1 VAKKKPRKLSR
12 PTQADRICGHDPH
25 NILKENTQMALT
37 KDEIIEAIEGMSLL
51 DIVDLYKTMQD
62 KWGVTPMAAA
72 APAAAAPA
80 AAAEPVEEKTT
91 FDVILTG
98 FDAAKKIN
106 VIKVVRE
113 LTSLGLKEAKDL
125 VESAPKPVKEG
136 VTKEE
141 AEEIKK
147 KLEEGGA
154 TVEIK

>member
-1 VAKKKPRKLSR
+1 
-12 PTQADRICGHDPH
+12 
-25 NILKENTQMALT
+25 MALT
-37 KDEIIEAIEGMSLL
+37 KDEIIEAIEQMTLL

-72 APAAAAPA
+72 APAAAGPA
-80 AAAEPVEEKTT
+80 VAAEPVEEKTT

-125 VESAPKPVKEG
+125 VEGAPKAVKEG
-136 VTKEE
+136 VPKEE
-141 AEEIKK
+141 AAEMKE
-147 KLEEGGA
+147 KLTAGGA

>member
-1 VAKKKPRKLSR
+1 MS
-12 PTQADRICGHDPH
+12 
-25 NILKENTQMALT
+25 LT
-37 KDEIIEAIEGMSLL
+37 KDQIIEAIEQMNLL

-72 APAAAAPA
+72 AAPA
-80 AAAEPVEEKTT
+80 AAAAAPTEEVEVQTA

-113 LTSLGLKEAKDL
+113 ITSLGLKEAKDL
-125 VESAPKPVKEG
+125 VEGAPKAVKEG

-147 KLEEGGA
+147 TLTDGGA
-154 TVEIK
+154 TIEIK

>member
-1 VAKKKPRKLSR
+1 
-12 PTQADRICGHDPH
+12 
-25 NILKENTQMALT
+25 MALT
-37 KDEIIEAIEGMSLL
+37 KDQIIEAIEQMTLL

-72 APAAAAPA
+72 AAAPA
-80 AAAEPVEEKTT
+80 AAAAAPVEEVEEKTT
-91 FDVILTG
+91 FDAILTG

-125 VESAPKPVKEG
+125 VEGAPKPVKEG

-147 KLEEGGA
+147 KLEDGGGK
-154 TVEIK
+154 VDIK